1 MIELRIIAPITTFPS
16 PINSIHPST
25 HSPIVMKDW
34 LQRNLKGDPIL
45 WAIVLLFS
53 FISIA
58 VVYSATGTLAY
69 KKMDGNT
76 EHFLLKHSGLIFV
89 GLGFMWLAH
98 RIDYRYYS
106 RLALYALLI
115 SVPLLLFT
123 YLMGSSINEASRWL
137 TIPVINQT
145 FQPSDLAKLALISH
159 LASML
164 SRRQQH
170 LDDFWTTLF
179 PVMLWVG
186 IICGLIA
193 LTNASTSSLLF
204 VTCLLL
210 MFIGRVPLKQM
221 LVMVVI
227 GVTVGGA
234 ALASGQRWK
243 TVQSR
248 LENFSDPTKKTPF
261 QLEHSYIAIA
271 TGGIAGKGPG
281 KSTERNIL
289 PHPYSDF
296 IYAIIIEEYGLIG
309 GAVVLFLY
317 LAFLYRG
324 LKTVMNSYGAFGGLL
339 SAGLSFS
346 LVLQA
351 LVNMGVAVGLGPI
364 TGLPLPLLSMGG
376 TSLIFTGISIGIILA
391 VSRGERETRPMTGEP
406 DDTAR
411 IPSQRAAYA

>member
-1 MIELRIIAPITTFPS
+1 
-16 PINSIHPST
+16 
-25 HSPIVMKDW
+25 MKDW

-45 WAIVLLFS
+45 WAIVFLFS

-69 KKMDGNT
+69 KKMNGNT
-76 EHFLLKHSGLIFV
+76 EAFLFKHTSLILM
-89 GLGFMWLAH
+89 GLGCMWLAH
-98 RIDYRYYS
+98 RIDYRHYS
-106 RLALYALLI
+106 RLSLYALLL

-123 YLMGSSINEASRWL
+123 FFMGGETNGASRWM

-170 LDDFWTTLF
+170 LDDFKSTLL

-186 IICGLIA
+186 AICGLII
-193 LTNASTSSLLF
+193 LSNASTALLLF
-204 VTCLLL
+204 ATCMLL
-210 MFIGRVPLKQM
+210 MFIGRVPLKHM
-221 LVMVVI
+221 AVMVGIFIVL
-227 GVTVGGA
+227 GGA
-234 ALASGQRWK
+234 GLAAGQRMG
-243 TVQSR
+243 TFVSR
-248 LENFSDPTKKTPF
+248 ITNFTDKTKKTPF
-261 QLEHSYIAIA
+261 QLEHSFIAIA

-296 IYAIIIEEYGLIG
+296 IYAVIIEEYGLLG

-364 TGLPLPLLSMGG
+364 TGLPPPLLSMGG
-376 TSLIFTGISIGIILA
+376 TSLIFTGLSIGIILA
-391 VSRGERETRPMTGEP
+391 VSRGEREVRPMTGEP
-406 DDTAR
+406 EDTAR
-411 IPSQRAAYA
+411 IPSQRAVYA